1 MSMTGEERRAWLKDH
16 LKGTTPIAGH
26 ELSALLGV
34 SRQVIVQDIAL
45 LRAEGY
51 PIISTPRGYL
61 FWEKP
66 TGSIRTVVA
75 VKHASS
81 PEVVREE
88 LTTMV
93 KSGVTVV
100 NVIVAHP
107 LYGELVGN
115 LNLST
120 LDDVDRFMQNMQ
132 QMGASLLSEL
142 TDGVHLHTLE
152 GAPDT
157 IERAKWA
164 LAHKGFLLQ
173 ASS

>member
-1 MSMTGEERRAWLKDH
+1 MTGEQRRSWLKEH

-26 ELSALLGV
+26 ELAALLKV

-45 LRAEGY
+45 LRAEGL
-51 PIISTPRGYL
+51 PIIATPRGYL

-75 VKHASS
+75 VKHPSD
-81 PEVVREE
+81 PPVVRDE

-93 KSGVTVV
+93 KSGVSVI

-115 LNLST
+115 LNLNSE
-120 LDDVDRFMQNMQ
+120 DDVDRFLQNMLALE
-132 QMGASLLSEL
+132 ASLLSEL
-142 TDGVHLHTLE
+142 TDGVHLHTIE
-152 GAPDT
+152 GIPDT
-157 IERAKWA
+157 IDRAKLS
-164 LAHKGFLLQ
+164 LAQKGFLLR
-173 ASS
+173 AT